1 MSLSGV
7 FVRFIFAILAFI
19 IATALIGVGVAQRTV
34 FLPPNTVSAQVDLG
48 SAQPYVMI
56 DSDTLLTHTGK
67 QTLQVS
73 GTDTVFAAYG
83 RTSDVEAWLNGS
95 SYDRIGYDDESGELV
110 STVVDADP
118 DGADNVASGSAD
130 PAGSDLWLEQFSTD
144 DALYRTLSLP
154 AGYSVIVASDGTQPA
169 PANIKV
175 SWPIANATPWAGPLL
190 VAGVVFLLAGL
201 VLLVLGLLHLRRS
214 QRPRRKPP
222 ALPKGKRFSPSR
234 TNAIESGV
242 RKGRRSIAPMI
253 VAPVALVSVL
263 ALGGCS
269 ADYWPQAA
277 EPTATDV
284 AVTATPDA
292 APTGD
297 PASTAE
303 PTEPT
308 EPTAPIDEDTP
319 TPAVTEAQLEA
330 IVSTISTT
338 TAEADASSNADTLA
352 QRFSGPALEL
362 RTATYAIRGGYP
374 EYPAPQAIPAGPL
387 QVVLPQAS
395 SVWPKTVFTVVQGD
409 DTSVPPV
416 ALMLVQE
423 TPRSNYKVYY
433 EITLEPD
440 TSLPPVAAAS
450 VGTTRLA
457 PDTKLL
463 KMTPDELKT
472 AYADILATGDASQFI
487 SQIDATGDTL
497 RTQVGAEYKA
507 QKKAALPN
515 TASIDFAQVAGTGQN
530 IALATSGS
538 GALVAVDLRES
549 ETVKPVE
556 SGATVSPEG
565 AVKALSGVTETAKG
579 AEAVYDY
586 QLLFYIPP
594 SGDAGAAEL
603 LGFTQGLVQAKEL
616 P

>member
-1 MSLSGV
+1 M
-7 FVRFIFAILAFI
+7 RFIFAIFAFI
-19 IATALIGVGVAQRTV
+19 IATALIGAGVAQRTV
-34 FLPPNTVSAQVDLG
+34 FLPPNTVTASVSVEGG
-48 SAQPYVMI
+48 SPYVMI
-56 DSDTLLTHTGK
+56 DSETLRTHEGK
-67 QTLQVS
+67 QTLQLS
-73 GTDTVFAAYG
+73 GADTVFAAYG
-83 RTSDVEAWLNGS
+83 RTSDVEAWLDGS
-95 SYDRIGYDDESGELV
+95 SYDTVGYDAETGELT
-110 STVVDADP
+110 STTVEADP
-118 DGADNVASGSAD
+118 EGADNVASGSAN
-130 PAGSDLWLEQFSTD
+130 PAGSDLWLEQFT
-144 DALYRTLSLP
+144 AEGAMYRTLTLP

-169 PANIKV
+169 PTQV
-175 SWPIANATPWAGPLL
+175 RLSWPIPNATPWVGPLL

-201 VLLVLGLLHLRRS
+201 VLLVLGLLHMRRS
-214 QRPRRKPP
+214 SRPRRKPP

-234 TNAIESGV
+234 TNAIESGM
-242 RKGRRSIAPMI
+242 RRGRRSIAPFI
-253 VAPVALVSVL
+253 AAPIALASVL
-263 ALGGCS
+263 AVSGCS
-269 ADYWPQAA
+269 ADYWPQPAPATDAA
-277 EPTATDV
+277 TVAATSTPDPTATPG
-284 AVTATPDA
+284 AE
-292 APTGD
+292 D
-297 PASTAE
+297 PIE
-303 PTEPT
+303 PTED
-308 EPTAPIDEDTP
+308 IDTDTP
-319 TPAVTEAQLEA
+319 MPAVTEAQLA
-330 IVSTISTT
+330 GIVSTISTV
-338 TAEADASSNADTLA
+338 TAEADAASSSDALA
-352 QRFSGPALEL
+352 ARFTGPALEL

-395 SVWPKTVFTVVQGD
+395 NSWPKTVFTVVQGT
-409 DTSVPPV
+409 DTTVPPV

-440 TSLPPVAAAS
+440 TTLPPVAAAS

-463 KMTPDELKT
+463 TMTPDELKT
-472 AYADILATGDASQFI
+472 AYADILAVGDASQY
-487 SQIDATGDTL
+487 IDLVDADGDTL
-497 RTQVGAEYKA
+497 RTQVGVDYKN
-507 QKKAALPN
+507 QKKSALPS

-594 SGDAGAAEL
+594 SGDTGKAEL

>member
-1 MSLSGV
+1 M
-7 FVRFIFAILAFI
+7 RFIFAILAFI
-19 IATALIGVGVAQRTV
+19 IATALIGAGIAQRTV
-34 FLPPNTVSAQVDLG
+34 FLPPNTVSSSVAIEG
-48 SAQPYVMI
+48 AAPYVMI
-56 DSDTLLTHTGK
+56 DSDALRAHDGR
-67 QTLQVS
+67 QTLELS
-73 GTDTVFAAYG
+73 GSDTVFAAYG
-83 RTSDVEAWLNGS
+83 RTTDVKAWLDGS
-95 SYDRIGYDDESGELV
+95 SYDSVGYDAETGDLV
-110 STVVDADP
+110 STAVEANP
-118 DGADNVASGSAD
+118 DGADNVASGSAN
-130 PAGSDLWLEQFSTD
+130 PAGSDLWLEQFSAD
-144 DALYRTLSLP
+144 GAMFRTLNLP

-169 PANIKV
+169 PSNVKL
-175 SWPIANATPWAGPLL
+175 SWPIANATPWVGPLL
-190 VAGVVFLLAGL
+190 VAGVAFLLAGL
-201 VLLVLGLLHLRRS
+201 VLLVLGLLHMRRS
-214 QRPRRKPP
+214 HRPRRKPP

-234 TNAIESGV
+234 TNAIESGMK
-242 RKGRRSIAPMI
+242 RGRRSIAPL
-253 VAPVALVSVL
+253 VAAPVVLASVL
-263 ALGGCS
+263 AVSGCS

-277 EPTATDV
+277 EPVATDGATV
-284 AVTATPDA
+284 AATATPDPSA
-292 APTGD
+292 TPG
-297 PASTAE
+297 AE
-303 PTEPT
+303 TEPT
-308 EPTAPIDEDTP
+308 TAVDDDTP
-319 TPAVTEAQLEA
+319 SPAVTEAQLEA
-330 IVSTISTT
+330 IVGTISTV

-362 RTATYAIRGGYP
+362 RTATYAIRGAYP

-387 QVVLPQAS
+387 QVALPQAS
-395 SVWPKTVFTVVQGD
+395 NVWPKTVFTVVQGD

-416 ALMLVQE
+416 ALMLMQE

-450 VGTTRLA
+450 VGTTKLA

-472 AYADILATGDASQFI
+472 AYADILSVGDASQY
-487 SQIDATGDTL
+487 IDLIDPDGDTL
-497 RTQVGAEYKA
+497 RTQVGTDYKNT
-507 QKKAALPN
+507 KKGALPA
-515 TASIDFAQVAGTGQN
+515 TASLDFAQVAADGQN

-538 GALVAVDLRES
+538 GALVAVELRES

-594 SGDAGAAEL
+594 SGDAGKAEL
-603 LGFTQGLVQAKEL
+603 LGFTQGLIQAKEL

>member
-1 MSLSGV
+1 
-7 FVRFIFAILAFI
+7 VRFIFAIFAFI
-19 IATALIGVGVAQRTV
+19 IATALIGAGIAQRTV
-34 FLPPNTVSAQVDLG
+34 FLPPNTVSASVTLDG
-48 SAQPYVMI
+48 DQPYLMI
-56 DSDTLLTHTGK
+56 DSETLRTHEGK
-67 QTLQVS
+67 QTIVLS
-73 GTDTVFAAYG
+73 GSDTVFAAYG
-83 RTSDVEAWLNGS
+83 RTSDVEAWLDGS
-95 SYDRIGYDDESGELV
+95 SYDRIGYDAETGDLDS
-110 STVVDADP
+110 STVAADP
-118 DGADNVASGSAD
+118 DGADNVASGAAN
-130 PAGSDLWLEQFSTD
+130 PAGSDLWLEEFQAD
-144 DALYRTLSLP
+144 DAMFRTVNLP

-169 PANIKV
+169 PSSV
-175 SWPIANATPWAGPLL
+175 RLSWPIPNATPWVGPLL
-190 VAGVVFLLAGL
+190 SAGVFFLLAGL

-242 RKGRRSIAPMI
+242 RRSRRSIAPAI
-253 VAPVALVSVL
+253 AVPVALVSVL

-269 ADYWPQAA
+269 SDYWPQAA
-277 EPTATDV
+277 EPTATDAATTV
-284 AVTATPDA
+284 ATPEPSTTAAADGTATDTP
-292 APTGD
+292 
-297 PASTAE
+297 STAVAE
-303 PTEPT
+303 PTE
-308 EPTAPIDEDTP
+308 AIDEDTP
-319 TPAVTEAQLEA
+319 SPAVTEAQLAE
-330 IVSTISTT
+330 IVSTISTV
-338 TAEADASSNADTLA
+338 TAEADASSSKETLEA
-352 QRFSGPALEL
+352 RFSGPAYEL
-362 RTATYAIRGGYP
+362 RAATYAIRSGYP

-395 SVWPKTVFTVVQGD
+395 SSWPKTVFTIVQGD
-409 DTSVPPV
+409 DTTVPPV
-416 ALMLVQE
+416 ALMLVQD

-440 TSLPPVAAAS
+440 TSLPPVSAAS

-463 KMTPDELKT
+463 KLTPDALKT
-472 AYADILATGDASQFI
+472 AYADILAVGDASQY
-487 SQIDATGDTL
+487 IDQVAADGDTL
-497 RTQVGAEYKA
+497 RTQVGIDYKNA
-507 QKKAALPN
+507 KKAALPS
-515 TASIDFAQVAGTGQN
+515 TASIDFAQVAGVGDD

-579 AEAVYDY
+579 AEAIYDY
-586 QLLFYIPP
+586 QLLFFIPP
-594 SGDAGAAEL
+594 SGDAGQAEL

>member
-1 MSLSGV
+1 M
-7 FVRFIFAILAFI
+7 RFIFAILAFI
-19 IATALIGVGVAQRTV
+19 IATALIGAGIAQRTV
-34 FLPPNTVSAQVDLG
+34 FLPPNTVSSSVSIEG
-48 SAQPYVMI
+48 SAPYVMI
-56 DSDTLLTHTGK
+56 DSDALRAHDGR
-67 QTLQVS
+67 QTLELS
-73 GTDTVFAAYG
+73 GSDTIFAAYG
-83 RTSDVEAWLNGS
+83 RTTDVEAWLDGS
-95 SYDRIGYDDESGELV
+95 SYDSVGYDAETDELV
-110 STVVDADP
+110 STVVDANP
-118 DGADNVASGSAD
+118 DGADNVASGSAN
-130 PAGSDLWLEQFSTD
+130 PAGSDLWLEQFSAD
-144 DALYRTLSLP
+144 GAMFRTLNLP

-169 PANIKV
+169 PSEVKL
-175 SWPIANATPWAGPLL
+175 SWPIANATPWVGPLL
-190 VAGVVFLLAGL
+190 TAGVVFLLAGL
-201 VLLVLGLLHLRRS
+201 VLLVLGLLHMRRS
-214 QRPRRKPP
+214 HRPRRKPP

-234 TNAIESGV
+234 TNAIESGMK
-242 RKGRRSIAPMI
+242 RGRRSIAPL
-253 VAPVALVSVL
+253 VAAPVVLASVL
-263 ALGGCS
+263 AVSGCS

-277 EPTATDV
+277 EPVATDGATV
-284 AVTATPDA
+284 AATATPDPSA
-292 APTGD
+292 TPG
-297 PASTAE
+297 SE
-303 PTEPT
+303 TEPT
-308 EPTAPIDEDTP
+308 TAVDDDTP
-319 TPAVTEAQLEA
+319 SPAVTEAQLES
-330 IVSTISTT
+330 IVSTISTV

-374 EYPAPQAIPAGPL
+374 EYPAPQAIPSGPL
-387 QVVLPQAS
+387 QVALPQAS

-450 VGTTRLA
+450 VGTTKLA

-472 AYADILATGDASQFI
+472 AYADILSVGDSSQY
-487 SQIDATGDTL
+487 IDLIDPDGDTL
-497 RTQVGAEYKA
+497 RTQVGVDYKNT
-507 QKKAALPN
+507 KKGALPA
-515 TASIDFAQVAGTGQN
+515 TASLDFAQVAADGQN

-538 GALVAVDLRES
+538 GALVAVELRES

-594 SGDAGAAEL
+594 SGDAGKAEL
-603 LGFTQGLVQAKEL
+603 LGFTQGLIQAKEL

>member
-7 FVRFIFAILAFI
+7 HVRFIFAIFAFI

-34 FLPPNTVSAQVDLG
+34 FLPPDTVASSVSTEG
-48 SAQPYVMI
+48 GQPYVMI
-56 DSDTLLTHTGK
+56 SSDTLRAHDGT
-67 QTLQVS
+67 QTLQLS
-73 GTDTVFAAYG
+73 GADTIFAAYG
-83 RTSDVEAWLNGS
+83 RTSDIEAWLDGS
-95 SYDRIGYDDESGELV
+95 SYDTIGYDAETGELT
-110 STVVDADP
+110 STTVEANP
-118 DGADNVASGSAD
+118 DGAENVASGSAN
-130 PAGSDLWLEQFSTD
+130 PAGSDLWLEQFSTE
-144 DALYRTLSLP
+144 DAMYRSLNLP

-169 PANIKV
+169 PDTV
-175 SWPIANATPWAGPLL
+175 RLSWPIPNATPWVGPLL
-190 VAGVVFLLAGL
+190 VAGVAFLLAGL
-201 VLLVLGLLHLRRS
+201 VLLVLGLLHMRRS
-214 QRPRRKPP
+214 SRPRRKPP

-234 TNAIESGV
+234 TNAIESGM
-242 RKGRRSIAPMI
+242 RRGRRSIAPFI
-253 VAPVALVSVL
+253 AAPIALASVL
-263 ALGGCS
+263 AVSGCS
-269 ADYWPQAA
+269 SDYWPQAA
-277 EPTATDV
+277 PPAATDAATVAATADPTATPGAD
-284 AVTATPDA
+284 
-292 APTGD
+292 
-297 PASTAE
+297 AE
-303 PTEPT
+303 PTEDIDPD
-308 EPTAPIDEDTP
+308 APM
-319 TPAVTEAQLEA
+319 PAVTEAQLEA
-330 IVSTISTT
+330 IVSTISTV
-338 TAEADASSNADTLA
+338 TAEADAASSADTLSS
-352 QRFSGPALEL
+352 RFSGPALEL

-374 EYPAPQAIPAGPL
+374 EYPAPQAIPSGPL

-395 SVWPKTVFTVVQGD
+395 NTWPKTVFTVVQGD
-409 DTSVPPV
+409 DTAVPPV

-463 KMTPDELKT
+463 TMTPDELKT
-472 AYADILATGDASQFI
+472 AYADILSVGDTSQY
-487 SQIDATGDTL
+487 IDQVDSEGDTL
-497 RTQVGAEYKA
+497 RTQVGAEYKS
-507 QKKAALPN
+507 QKKSALPS
-515 TASIDFAQVAGTGQN
+515 TASLDFAQVDAPGQN

-594 SGDAGAAEL
+594 SGDAGKAEL

>member
-7 FVRFIFAILAFI
+7 FVRFIFAIFAFI

-34 FLPPNTVSAQVDLG
+34 FLPPNTVSAAVSVDDG
-48 SAQPYVMI
+48 APYLMI
-56 DSDTLLTHTGK
+56 DSETLRAHDGT
-67 QTLQVS
+67 QTLQLS
-73 GTDTVFAAYG
+73 GSDTVFAAYG
-83 RTSDVEAWLNGS
+83 RTTDVEAWLDGS
-95 SYDRIGYDDESGELV
+95 TYERVGYDVDSEELTAT
-110 STVVDADP
+110 TVEANP

-130 PAGSDLWLEQFSTD
+130 PAGSDLWLEQFSSEN
-144 DALYRTLSLP
+144 AMFRSLNLP
-154 AGYSVIVASDGTQPA
+154 AGYSVIVAADGTQPA
-169 PANIKV
+169 PTDVKI
-175 SWPIANATPWAGPLL
+175 SWPIPNATPWVGPLL
-190 VAGVVFLLAGL
+190 VAGVAFLLAGL
-201 VLLVLGLLHLRRS
+201 VLLVLGLLHMRRS

-222 ALPKGKRFSPSR
+222 ALPKGKRFKPSR
-234 TNAIESGV
+234 TAAVESGL
-242 RKGRRSIAPMI
+242 RRGRRSIAPFI
-253 VAPVALVSVL
+253 AAPVALASVI
-263 ALGGCS
+263 ALSGCS
-269 ADYWPQAA
+269 SDYWPQAA
-277 EPTATDV
+277 APTASDSATSV
-284 AVTATPDA
+284 VTATPDPSGTPGA
-292 APTGD
+292 D
-297 PASTAE
+297 V
-303 PTEPT
+303 TEPT
-308 EPTAPIDEDTP
+308 EAVDDDTP
-319 TPAVTEAQLEA
+319 TPAVTEAQLES
-330 IVSTISTT
+330 IVATISTV
-338 TAEADASSNADTLA
+338 TAEADASSNAETLA
-352 QRFSGPALEL
+352 ARFSGPALEL
-362 RTATYAIRGGYP
+362 RTATYAIRAGYP

-395 SVWPKTVFTVVQGD
+395 SVWPKTVFTIVQGD

-450 VGTTRLA
+450 VGTTSLP

-463 KMTPDELKT
+463 QMTPDELKT
-472 AYADILATGDASQFI
+472 AYADILSVGDASQYLDLI
-487 SQIDATGDTL
+487 APEGDTL
-497 RTQVGAEYKA
+497 RTQVGVDYKNT
-507 QKKAALPN
+507 KKASLPS
-515 TASIDFAQVAGTGQN
+515 TASLEFAQVAGTGQN

-556 SGATVSPEG
+556 TGATVSPEG

-579 AEAVYDY
+579 AEAIYDY

-594 SGDAGAAEL
+594 SGDAAKAEL